1 VYPLSFPGSG
11 LYFAGQLLFKLLLP
25 LTSCLQ
31 LKEVS
36 KKKFGMLAFQALQQ
50 TIKSDDLIP
59 LRCHKIDHKSHC
71 AAAIRINSP
80 FAYLLSLYCARLK
93 LQFLNRGKNS
103 SS

>member
-1 VYPLSFPGSG
+1 MYPLSFPRSG
-11 LYFAGQLLFKLLLP
+11 LYFAEQSLFKLLLP

-36 KKKFGMLAFQALQQ
+36 KKKFEMLAFQALQQ
-50 TIKSDDLIP
+50 TIKSDDFFPFL
-59 LRCHKIDHKSHC
+59 CHKIDHKSHC

-80 FAYLLSLYCARLK
+80 FVDSLSLYCAKLK
-93 LQFLNRGKNS
+93 LQFLNKGKNS